1 VRHVLAMFVG
11 FVAAYGLAAAAGVR
25 VPRGMSDAGP
35 VLSADSA
42 ALFVGVREF
51 PADETL
57 AVVQYAVDD
66 AVDLAYVMAIER
78 EPPLVDP
85 DRVVL
90 ALSGEPQKEESRRNL
105 EALRDAGAAVRAAS
119 QTEILKLLTAQA
131 ARVGKNGLFIVTFAT
146 HGVNDGGTQH
156 LLASDSLLRHPETS
170 VTETKVREIVAAARV
185 PRALILVDACRER
198 LTKDA
203 PAPPGAR
210 SAAAELLH
218 DLGRV
223 SGQVVFSAAAPDQY
237 AYDDDGRRNGVF
249 TAAVIDALRCSAP
262 TDEKGFVTVETL
274 SRFVEER
281 VLSWIQQHRDP
292 EARRATQISA
302 EGRSASMP
310 LSVCGGG
317 KR

>member
-1 VRHVLAMFVG
+1 VRQTFAIFVG
-11 FVAAYGLAAAAGVR
+11 LVAAHGIASAGVR
-25 VPRGMSDAGP
+25 AGSFAQGVAP
-35 VLSADSA
+35 ALATESA

-51 PADETL
+51 PEDESL

-78 EPPLVDP
+78 QPPLVDP
-85 DRVVL
+85 SRVVL

-105 EALRDAGAAVRAAS
+105 EILRSAKADVRSAS
-119 QTEILKLLTAQA
+119 QTEILKLLSAQA
-131 ARVGKNGLFIVTFAT
+131 AKVGKNGLLVVTFAT
-146 HGVNDGGTQH
+146 HGVNEDGTQH

-170 VTETKVREIVAAARV
+170 VTETKIREIVAAARV

-203 PAPPGAR
+203 RATTSSR
-210 SAAAELLH
+210 SGVAAGLLH

-237 AYDDDGRRNGVF
+237 AYDDDARRNGVF
-249 TAAVIDALRCSAP
+249 TAAVIDALRCSAA
-262 TDEKGFVTVETL
+262 TDEQGFVTVETL
-274 SRFVEER
+274 NRFVEER
-281 VLSWIQQHRDP
+281 VLSWIQKHRDP

-310 LSVCGGG
+310 LSVCGG
-317 KR
+317 K